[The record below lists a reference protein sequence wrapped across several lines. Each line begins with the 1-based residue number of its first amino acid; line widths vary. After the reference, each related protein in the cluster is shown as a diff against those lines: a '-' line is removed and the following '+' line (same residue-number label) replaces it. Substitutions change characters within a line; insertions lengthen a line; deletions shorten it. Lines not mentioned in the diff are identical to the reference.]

1 MGSGGLL
8 EAGLADTDIRRI
20 FRSALGGAIGLA
32 VVGLGV
38 CTALGHPLI
47 GVGVAAG
54 LALGALNAWGIR
66 GMASRIADAGGGKR
80 PAVVSSLRR
89 LGLITVAVFGL
100 VLLDRDTGF
109 AAVGGL
115 AAFQLLLLVCCS
127 RVLLRILSAE
137 GQT

>member
-1 MGSGGLL
+1 
-8 EAGLADTDIRRI
+8 
-20 FRSALGGAIGLA
+20 
-32 VVGLGV
+32 
-38 CTALGHPLI
+38 
-47 GVGVAAG
+47 
-54 LALGALNAWGIR
+54 
-66 GMASRIADAGGGKR
+66 MASRIADAGGGKR